1 MPKSYAVQAIIFDLD
16 GTLVDSADDLRA
28 SLNLM
33 LDDLG
38 LRPLD
43 ANEINGMIG
52 DGVPKLVERALV
64 AAGGDVNQKSVLVAR
79 FLKIYEDNAAVHTR
93 SYPGV
98 VETLEALR
106 QREFRLAVV
115 TNKPVIATERIL
127 RALSLADY
135 FSVVIGGDSLPQRKP
150 DPAQMLEASRQLGVE
165 AGQLLVVGDN
175 IHDVEA
181 AHAAGIRCIAVTY
194 GYHHRPP
201 PEFNADHLIDRFG
214 ELLPLVVN
222 STTPRSTTSSPVKG
236 FLKVSS
242 PLSRSERR
250 L

>member
-1 MPKSYAVQAIIFDLD
+1 MPKLYAVQAIIFDVD
-16 GTLVDSADDLRA
+16 GTLVDSADDLHA
-28 SLNLM
+28 SLDLL
-33 LDDLG
+33 LDGLG

-43 ANEINGMIG
+43 AAEIKGMIG
-52 DGVPKLVERALV
+52 DGVSKLVERAVV
-64 AAGGDVNQKSVLVAR
+64 AAGGDASQKSALVAR
-79 FLKIYEDNAAVHTR
+79 FLKIYESNAAVHTR
-93 SYPGV
+93 SYPDV

-115 TNKPVIATERIL
+115 TNKPVIATEKIL

-150 DPAQMLEASRQLGVE
+150 DPAQMLDASRQLGVD
-165 AGQLLVVGDN
+165 AGQVLVVGDN

-201 PEFNADHLIDRFG
+201 AEFNADHLIDRFG
-214 ELLPLVVN
+214 ELLSLVVN
-222 STTPRSTTSSPVKG
+222 STIPRSTTSSPGKG
-236 FLKVSS
+236 FPKVCSS
-242 PLSRSERR
+242 FS
-250 L
+250 